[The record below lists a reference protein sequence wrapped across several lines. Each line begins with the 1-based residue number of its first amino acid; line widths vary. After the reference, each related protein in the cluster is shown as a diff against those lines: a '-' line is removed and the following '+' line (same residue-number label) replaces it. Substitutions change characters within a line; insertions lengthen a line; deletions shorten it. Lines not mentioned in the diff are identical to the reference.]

1 MEWKEIRLP
10 CAAGRSA
17 THSCQRPRISM
28 EDIYNFASEEDESS
42 SYAEKGNKKRYLKIN
57 VPSQCY
63 LFLHSLFQSWLN
75 ELYQE
80 TFGLFKE

>member
-1 MEWKEIRLP
+1 
-10 CAAGRSA
+10 
-17 THSCQRPRISM
+17 M